1 MNAIIRFI
9 IKHQFV
15 LLFLL
20 LEIIAITLFIQ
31 NNGYQKIKYQ
41 AFAQD
46 FDGYLM
52 YKRHKISQYFGL
64 KEVNDKLSNENLV
77 LRKQIELLKA
87 ENAKRDTSINFTTH
101 INARVIDNSVN
112 KPYNY
117 ILVDKGSKDGVKPEM
132 AVISNQGVV
141 GLVASVSS
149 NYSLVASILNR
160 KIKVSAKIKKN
171 GYFGSFEWDG
181 LNYRYAYLHDIPYH
195 AEVKPGDTIVT
206 SGFSLIFPENIPVG
220 TIDEVDS
227 TGGNFLNIRT
237 KLTVDYKKLDFVYI
251 IENSSRK
258 ETEALQKKES
268 ND

>member
-20 LEIIAITLFIQ
+20 LEIIALVLFVQ

-52 YKRHKISQYFGL
+52 HKRHRIGQYFGL
-64 KEVNDKLSNENLV
+64 KEVNNKLSAENLM
-77 LRKQIELLKA
+77 LRRQIEMLKA
-87 ENAKRDTSINFTTH
+87 EKANKDTAVNFTSY
-101 INARVIDNSVN
+101 IGARVIDNSVN

-117 ILVDKGSKDGVKPEM
+117 VLVDKGAKDGVKPEM

-141 GLVASVSS
+141 GLVASVSK
-149 NYSLVASILNR
+149 NYSLVASVLNR

-195 AEVKPGDTIVT
+195 AEVKAGDTIVT
-206 SGFSLIFPENIPVG
+206 SGYSLIFPENIPVG
-220 TIDEVDS
+220 VIDEVDS

-237 KLTVDYKKLDFVYI
+237 KLSVDYKKLDF
-251 IENSSRK
+251 
-258 ETEALQKKES
+258 
-268 ND
+268 